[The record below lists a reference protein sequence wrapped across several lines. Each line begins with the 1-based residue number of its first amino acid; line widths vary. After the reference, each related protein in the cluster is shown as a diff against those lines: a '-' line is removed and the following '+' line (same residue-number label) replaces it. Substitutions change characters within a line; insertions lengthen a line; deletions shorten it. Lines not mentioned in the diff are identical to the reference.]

1 MVQVQPAYVNVLQ
14 QIDKDKTMA
23 ETLDAIKADFKAT
36 FITPQHGR
44 RTLCRLLNH
53 TGFMDGIPPESSL
66 QEYAFRAGQ
75 QNVLNFIFTTLAL
88 NIHTFYQ
95 QEHTE
100 VFIQQGIETDE

>member
-1 MVQVQPAYVNVLQ
+1 
-14 QIDKDKTMA
+14 
-23 ETLDAIKADFKAT
+23 
-36 FITPQHGR
+36 
-44 RTLCRLLNH
+44 
-53 TGFMDGIPPESSL
+53 MDGIPPESSL